1 MCLLFGV
8 FVATLSI
15 KCRSYFLKFI
25 ICYFG
30 PFVRSVIRLWLA
42 CVRNK
47 ERDRESRTHLKYN
60 PKNGILFCYG
70 LKINKRYTSLL
81 YAKSHSNF
89 MCVSGRMQNYGNGRI
104 YTKSHLK
111 CAQTHQ
117 MCVWVWLCICV
128 YNQWR
133 LFIRFDSMAMPMKNS
148 INLRYSSFSMARGQ
162 NSARL
167 FVCFYS
173 RAKYK
178 CAINVPMEFPHYRG
192 VVVTSCQKMQMPSVY
207 CICFALALACVSN
220 KPNSNSCS
228 VLFCFVLPC
237 QSYCDGRKMRWF
249 VACFFGWRF
258 ATIVL
263 CMISVQSN

>member
-81 YAKSHSNF
+81 YAKSHS
-89 MCVSGRMQNYGNGRI
+89 SRMQNYGNGRI

-162 NSARL
+162 NSARSLVCL
-167 FVCFYS
+167 FLQPRKIQIRHKCSDGISALSRRRRCLVPKNADAVSLLHLLCIGIGVC
-173 RAKYK
+173 K
-178 CAINVPMEFPHYRG
+178 
-192 VVVTSCQKMQMPSVY
+192 
-207 CICFALALACVSN
+207 
-220 KPNSNSCS
+220 
-228 VLFCFVLPC
+228 
-237 QSYCDGRKMRWF
+237 
-249 VACFFGWRF
+249 
-258 ATIVL
+258 
-263 CMISVQSN
+263 

>member
-1 MCLLFGV
+1 MLSNKTACLQGRQAGNKCDLKPLNSNICVCV
-8 FVATLSI
+8 FAVWGFWCHIVYKMPVVFLEI
-15 KCRSYFLKFI
+15 YHLLLWPLRS
-25 ICYFG
+25 
-30 PFVRSVIRLWLA
+30 WLA

-60 PKNGILFCYG
+60 PKNVILFCYG

-117 MCVWVWLCICV
+117 MCVWVWLCLAV
-128 YNQWR
+128 HLR
-133 LFIRFDSMAMPMKNS
+133 LQSMAIVYS
-148 INLRYSSFSMARGQ
+148 IRWRCRWKTQSICDTVHFLWHVGRILLVRS
-162 NSARL
+162 

-192 VVVTSCQKMQMPSVY
+192 VVVASCQKMQMPSV
-207 CICFALALACVSN
+207 
-220 KPNSNSCS
+220 
-228 VLFCFVLPC
+228 
-237 QSYCDGRKMRWF
+237 
-249 VACFFGWRF
+249 
-258 ATIVL
+258 
-263 CMISVQSN
+263 

>member
-1 MCLLFGV
+1 MPVVFLEIYHLL
-8 FVATLSI
+8 LWPL
-15 KCRSYFLKFI
+15 RS
-25 ICYFG
+25 
-30 PFVRSVIRLWLA
+30 WLA

-133 LFIRFDSMAMPMKNS
+133 LFIRFDGDADEKLNQFA
-148 INLRYSSFSMARGQ
+148 IQFIFYGTWAEFCSFV
-162 NSARL
+162 RL
-167 FVCFYS
+167 FLQPRKIQIRHKCSDGISALSRRRRCLVPKNADAVSLLHLLCIGIGVC
-173 RAKYK
+173 K
-178 CAINVPMEFPHYRG
+178 
-192 VVVTSCQKMQMPSVY
+192 
-207 CICFALALACVSN
+207 
-220 KPNSNSCS
+220 
-228 VLFCFVLPC
+228 
-237 QSYCDGRKMRWF
+237 
-249 VACFFGWRF
+249 
-258 ATIVL
+258 
-263 CMISVQSN
+263 